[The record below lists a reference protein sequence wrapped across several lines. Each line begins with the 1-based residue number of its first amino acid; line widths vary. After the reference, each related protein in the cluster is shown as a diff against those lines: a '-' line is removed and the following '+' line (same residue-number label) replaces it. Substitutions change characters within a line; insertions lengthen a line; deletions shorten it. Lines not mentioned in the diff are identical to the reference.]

1 MKRRNFLKTC
11 FLAPFVVLFK
21 KKKPVVLFKKKKPD
35 VRIFPT
41 EEEAR
46 SFSRKNIEFSDS
58 VKTTYKVI
66 KIGEIFPGKVKW
78 MEVYGDDIWIA
89 TENEVYKIK
98 NYET

>member
-1 MKRRNFLKTC
+1 MKRRNFLRTC
-11 FLAPFVVLFK
+11 FLAPF
-21 KKKPVVLFKKKKPD
+21 VVLFKKKKPD

-41 EEEAR
+41 EEEAIG
-46 SFSRKNIEFSDS
+46 FSRKNIEFSDS